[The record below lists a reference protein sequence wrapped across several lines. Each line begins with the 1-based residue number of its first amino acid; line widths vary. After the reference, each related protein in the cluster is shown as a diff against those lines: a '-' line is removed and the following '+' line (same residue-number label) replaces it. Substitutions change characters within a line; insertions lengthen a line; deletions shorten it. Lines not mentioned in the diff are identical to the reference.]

1 MTRPRFFI
9 LCVLAALAFNV
20 SASAPKGASAD
31 PGPSPQMPR
40 PWDKVKE
47 VLIGSAAPGWRLKTV
62 DGTSIAL
69 SELRGSVVVMDFWAH
84 WCGPCRKL
92 EPSLDQL
99 AREYAKKPVKF
110 FTVSVWPSRGFD
122 AQAFLKEHK
131 TASTFLLG
139 DDAVARD
146 YGIWGLPTYYVI
158 DPAGRISYIHVLLSV
173 NAADLEKRLRAAI
186 EKALAANDSTSIIE
200 SGGATK

>member
-1 MTRPRFFI
+1 
-9 LCVLAALAFNV
+9 
-20 SASAPKGASAD
+20 
-31 PGPSPQMPR
+31 MPR

-47 VLIGSAAPGWRLKTV
+47 VVSGSAAPDWRLKTV
-62 DGTSIAL
+62 DGASIAL

-99 AREYAKKPVKF
+99 VREYEKKPVRF

-173 NAADLEKRLRAAI
+173 NAADLEMRLRAAI
-186 EKALAANDSTSIIE
+186 EKALAANDSTSVFE
-200 SGGATK
+200 

>member
-1 MTRPRFFI
+1 MTRQKCFI
-9 LCVLAALAFNV
+9 LCVLAALAFN
-20 SASAPKGASAD
+20 ANE
-31 PGPSPQMPR
+31 PGPKIAGAEPGTSPQMPR

-47 VLIGSAAPGWRLKTV
+47 VVIGSAAPAWRLKTG
-62 DGTSIAL
+62 DGTIIEL

-99 AREYAKKPVKF
+99 VREYEKKPVRF

-122 AQAFLKEHK
+122 APAFLKEHK

-139 DDAVARD
+139 DDAVARE

-158 DPAGRISYIHVLLSV
+158 DPTGRISYIHVLLSV

-186 EKALAANDSTSIIE
+186 EKALVANNSTSSFE
-200 SGGATK
+200 SRGAAI

>member
-1 MTRPRFFI
+1 MTRQRVFI
-9 LCVLAALAFNV
+9 LCVLAALAFNANALGSK
-20 SASAPKGASAD
+20 SASAER
-31 PGPSPQMPR
+31 GPSPQMPR

-47 VLIGSAAPGWRLKTV
+47 VVIGSAASGWRLKTV

-99 AREYAKKPVKF
+99 VREYEKKPVKF

-139 DDAVARD
+139 DDAVARE

-158 DPAGRISYIHVLLSV
+158 DSAGRMSYIHVLLAV

-186 EKALAANDSTSIIE
+186 EKALAADDSTSLFDTR
-200 SGGATK
+200 GATK

>member
-9 LCVLAALAFNV
+9 LCVLAALAFNTDAAGSK
-20 SASAPKGASAD
+20 SASAEPGA
-31 PGPSPQMPR
+31 SPQMPR

-47 VLIGSAAPGWRLKTV
+47 VVIGSVAPGWRLKTV

-99 AREYAKKPVKF
+99 VREYEKKAVRF

-173 NAADLEKRLRAAI
+173 NAGDLEKRLRAAI
-186 EKALAANDSTSIIE
+186 EQALPKENIAQ
-200 SGGATK
+200 